1 MSDIVQKKNAP
12 AEELF
17 HKVTNMEAQ
26 IAENE
31 ADKEKTDSRIQR
43 LQEINNSMSLM
54 FESEKEKARVESDS
68 KLNALKLEIA
78 KLNTDLSKQKIQ
90 MSSASNTV
98 ESIEDMKETVKLTEQ
113 KFEEKVKHILRLQTD
128 IEV

>member
-12 AEELF
+12 AEELS

-31 ADKEKTDSRIQR
+31 ADKEKTDLRIQR

-98 ESIEDMKETVKLTEQ
+98 ESIEDMKETVKVTEER
-113 KFEEKVKHILRLQTD
+113 FEEKVKHILRLQTD

>member
-12 AEELF
+12 AEELS

-98 ESIEDMKETVKLTEQ
+98 ESIEDMKETVRVTEQ
-113 KFEEKVKHILRLQTD
+113 RFEEKVKHILRLQTD

>member
-12 AEELF
+12 AEELS

-98 ESIEDMKETVKLTEQ
+98 ESIEDMKETVKVTEER
-113 KFEEKVKHILRLQTD
+113 FEEKVKHILRLQTD

>member
-78 KLNTDLSKQKIQ
+78 KLNTDLSK
-90 MSSASNTV
+90 
-98 ESIEDMKETVKLTEQ
+98 
-113 KFEEKVKHILRLQTD
+113 
-128 IEV
+128 

>member
-12 AEELF
+12 AEELS